1 MQLYFFFLLSPVNS
15 LKSPSV
21 RQPAQLVLLEKWVNL
36 ELKDLQDPWGKE
48 DPQEGLDRQVKQAS
62 KGFPDYPA
70 IL

>member
-1 MQLYFFFLLSPVNS
+1 MPFQFFPLSPVNS

-36 ELKDLQDPWGKE
+36 ELKGHQDPWGKE
-48 DPQEGLDRQVKQAS
+48 VPQEGLDHQVKEAS

-70 IL
+70 TL